1 MRASVRRLQSS
12 VLQSNRGAAD
22 NRMMS
27 TSKCRGR
34 MQGTNS
40 AILSLPGTQAKL
52 PAPEDTG
59 VHLDLTL
66 LLQKNPDFVSCDH
79 WGML

>member
-1 MRASVRRLQSS
+1 M
-12 VLQSNRGAAD
+12 
-22 NRMMS
+22 
-27 TSKCRGR
+27 
-34 MQGTNS
+34 NS

-66 LLQKNPDFVSCDH
+66 VLQKTPILFLVTTGECFEN
-79 WGML
+79 GT